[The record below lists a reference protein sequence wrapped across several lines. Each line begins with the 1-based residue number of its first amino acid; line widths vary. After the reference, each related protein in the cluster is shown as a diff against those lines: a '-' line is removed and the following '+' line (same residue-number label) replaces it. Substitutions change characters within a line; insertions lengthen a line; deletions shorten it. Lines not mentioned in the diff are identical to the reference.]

1 MEYVA
6 MIGLLFAPIVCLLC
20 AAWFYVRWQ
29 NEHDEPGP
37 GPAGPEDLLHLSD
50 RRCRVPGGLRRA
62 EAAVSHLGI
71 KLHALCGAP
80 RKQANSSVHEVL
92 CIIPGCPEGARE
104 WHILFFAMLLHSKK

>member
-29 NEHDEPGP
+29 NEH
-37 GPAGPEDLLHLSD
+37 EDLLHLSD

-71 KLHALCGAP
+71 KNEPSGRRAYFYGHFQ
-80 RKQANSSVHEVL
+80 REQTRSV
-92 CIIPGCPEGARE
+92 
-104 WHILFFAMLLHSKK
+104 